1 MVGISSTIVIN
12 TLPIPK
18 YSTEDTPDYITT
30 LINGLEERISN
41 SINNISSVVDGI
53 TNTNLINIVS
63 QISSLSGE
71 ILDKLDILYSDI
83 RTISGDIQ
91 TISGDIQ
98 TISGD
103 IQMISGDIQ
112 TISGGI
118 YINIPTDYERNKFKW
133 LISNEQVD
141 ISKIII

>member
-71 ILDKLDILYSDI
+71 VLDKLDTLYS
-83 RTISGDIQ
+83 
-91 TISGDIQ
+91 
-98 TISGD
+98 D